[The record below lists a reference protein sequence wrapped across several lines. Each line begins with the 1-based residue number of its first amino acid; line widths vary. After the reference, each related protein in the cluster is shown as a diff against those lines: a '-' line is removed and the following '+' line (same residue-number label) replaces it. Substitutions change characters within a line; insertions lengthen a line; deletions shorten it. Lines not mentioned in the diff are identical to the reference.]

1 MGNNE
6 LETVSTYKYL
16 GVIFNEKCTF
26 LNNAENLAKAG
37 GRALGSII
45 SKIHNLK
52 EFGIKT
58 FEKTLQCVCCAHIRL
73 LLFCMGF

>member
-26 LNNAENLAKAG
+26 LNNAENLTKAG

-58 FEKTLQCVCCAHIRL
+58 VLKNSSMRVLCPY
-73 LLFCMGF
+73 